1 MSVVVV
7 RVELVVPLVGRTG
20 RTPVAEVVVVRLVD
34 GDVEE
39 EEEEEEEE
47 DGAHELRAQTWLV
60 AQHWPPRLAGQA
72 WEFRGQAVVDVEVTV
87 LTDVL
92 VRVTEEAVTVKVR
105 VMTVVTTTGGSK
117 APINCEQETC

>member
-7 RVELVVPLVGRTG
+7 RVEVVVPLVGRTG

-34 GDVEE
+34 GDEE
-39 EEEEEEEE
+39 EEDD

-72 WEFRGQAVVDVEVTV
+72 CEFRGQAVDDVEVTV

-105 VMTVVTTTGGSK
+105 VMTVVTTTGGSM
-117 APINCEQETC
+117 APFNI